1 MLCAS
6 AMVQDHASAH
16 PPPAVA
22 AAHPPLPGSS
32 SVSGFTLVELV
43 LVIFVMALTAS
54 LLIPRIGAGWKRMEE
69 RDFLQ
74 TLAHTLKRAQIR
86 AMSAGGTALFRISG
100 AERTFGLDSPPE
112 LGIPE
117 NVEIFSDLLEKD
129 PLTGDRVIVFYPD
142 GSVSDNDLKIVF
154 DNQRAY
160 RIFVHPISGTIR
172 VVKG

>member
-1 MLCAS
+1 MLCTSAS
-6 AMVQDHASAH
+6 LQDPSSANK
-16 PPPAVA
+16 PPAA
-22 AAHPPLPGSS
+22 AALPTPVLAPGG
-32 SVSGFTLVELV
+32 VSGFTLVELV
-43 LVIFVMALTAS
+43 LVIFVVALTTS
-54 LLIPRIGAGWKRMEE
+54 ILIPRMGAGWKRMEE

-74 TLAHTLKRAQIR
+74 TLVHTLKRAQIR
-86 AMSAGGTALFRISG
+86 AMSGGGTALFRISG

-129 PLTGDRVIVFYPD
+129 PMTGDRIIVFYPD

-154 DNQRAY
+154 DNQRPY

-172 VVKG
+172 LVKG